1 MKKKLSLVAALTLA
15 VSMCSAVAASAA
27 TPNAYY
33 TDIDAFI
40 NNYPIQ
46 SYTINDHSVVSTSD
60 IKTFGFK
67 VDWDENA
74 RAVYISK
81 DPGAWAWY
89 PTANQSLVRNYKAYK
104 GDVAFTTV
112 PTDIK
117 VYVNAQPVVSY
128 NSGTNTYINLAD
140 LVYATCS
147 HSTISK
153 QYFAQD
159 KQSFLWISSHA
170 SLPAPAAV
178 PLAWLTSRK
187 AYEIATKEL
196 EGTSVKV
203 EQVALN
209 ANNQIVPVTFAFGYD
224 DINAVNSANGY
235 TFRLNF
241 GSNAVSNAWITVAQ
255 DGETSYQGVPE
266 WLPQIW

>member
-1 MKKKLSLVAALTLA
+1 MKKKLSLVAALTLTA
-15 VSMCSAVAASAA
+15 SMFSAVAASAA

-33 TDIDAFI
+33 SDVDAFI

-46 SYTINDHSVVSTSD
+46 SYTINNHSVVSTSD
-60 IKTFGFK
+60 IKTYGFK

-81 DPGAWAWY
+81 DPGAWAWN
-89 PTANQSLVRNYKAYK
+89 PTATAYRIRNYKAYK
-104 GDVAFTTV
+104 GDVAFATV
-112 PTDIK
+112 PSDIK
-117 VYVNAQPVVSY
+117 VYVNATPVASY

-140 LVYATCS
+140 LVYATCK

-159 KQSFLWISSHA
+159 KQTFLWISSHA
-170 SLPAPAAV
+170 SLPAPGTV
-178 PLAWLTSRK
+178 QTAWLTATK
-187 AYEIATKEL
+187 AYEIAQKEL

-203 EQVALN
+203 EPVVMNSAGD
-209 ANNQIVPVTFAFGYD
+209 IVPVTFAFGYD
-224 DINAVNSANGY
+224 DPSARNAALGY

-241 GSNAVSNAWITVAQ
+241 GSDSVKNAWIEVEQ
-255 DGETSYQGVPE
+255 DGDTNFIGVPE
-266 WLPQIW
+266 WLAKIW

>member
-1 MKKKLSLVAALTLA
+1 MKKKLSLVAALTLTA
-15 VSMCSAVAASAA
+15 SMFSAVAASAA

-33 TDIDAFI
+33 SDVDAFI

-46 SYTINDHSVVSTSD
+46 SYTINNHSVVSTSD
-60 IKTFGFK
+60 IKSFGFK

-81 DPGAWAWY
+81 DPGAWAWN
-89 PTANQSLVRNYKAYK
+89 PTANQAFVRNYEAYK
-104 GDVAFTTV
+104 GDVAFATV

-117 VYVNAQPVVSY
+117 VYVNATPVASY

-140 LVYATCS
+140 LVYATCK

-159 KQSFLWISSHA
+159 KQTFLWVSSHA

-178 PLAWLTSRK
+178 PTAWLKATK
-187 AYEIATKEL
+187 AYEIA
-196 EGTSVKV
+196 VKTLDNSIYRKADKV
-203 EQVALN
+203 FKKTARVVGLPYIYTDTDLAD
-209 ANNQIVPVTFAFGYD
+209 ANG
-224 DINAVNSANGY
+224 GY
-235 TFRLNF
+235 TFAVDF
-241 GSNAVSNAWITVAQ
+241 GSDAVNASIHVNK
-255 DGETSYQGVPE
+255 DGSAYFVNVPQ
-266 WLPQIW
+266 WLTYMCD